1 MTITPTATAT
11 PSTGSGTATS
21 ASDPSSGG
29 TDFLAAMLQALGGA
43 PATGDAK
50 TGTTGGPAADPK
62 DQEDAPV
69 DAAALGLV
77 VPPVPLPGAA
87 ATPAVVTVAGAG
99 QAKVTRATGA
109 VPAGTTSDI
118 GTSGGA
124 DRAPTATPGAA
135 LTPGQPGGD
144 PAGRSGSPR
153 GSDRRSTGAAA
164 GQDAAAG
171 PLTGPTPDAAP
182 DRPTAVAPDAATQA
196 PVAAA
201 ALAPDPASAVG
212 SSAPVA
218 GAATAGQPSA
228 PADVAPAHHVARQVF
243 PEVTSLVTHGDG
255 THRITL
261 ALKPEALGEVRVVMT
276 VRDGSVHV
284 RLAAG
289 QEAQRA
295 LLEGS
300 PELSRLLEQAG
311 ATDTRVVVRDLGTS
325 TGPTD
330 GSATSHPAD
339 LGAGGTGPQDQHAGT
354 RAQHPATDGT
364 HDSTPHHGV
373 SPGANP
379 PRSNEPV
386 THARTAGVDVTM

>member
-1 MTITPTATAT
+1 MTITPTAPAT
-11 PSTGSGTATS
+11 PSTGSGTATN
-21 ASDPSSGG
+21 ATDPSAGG
-29 TDFLAAMLQALGGA
+29 TDFLAAMLQALGGT
-43 PATGDAK
+43 PAAGDAK
-50 TGTTGGPAADPK
+50 TGSPGAPAADAA
-62 DQEDAPV
+62 DQDDAPA

-77 VPPVPLPGAA
+77 VPSVPVPGVAA
-87 ATPAVVTVAGAG
+87 IPPVGPAAGAG
-99 QAKVTRATGA
+99 QAKVTEATA
-109 VPAGTTSDI
+109 EVPTGSTIDI
-118 GTSGGA
+118 GMAASAHPAPAATAGA
-124 DRAPTATPGAA
+124 G
-135 LTPGQPGGD
+135 LTPGQADGD
-144 PAGRSGSPR
+144 AAGRSGSPR
-153 GSDRRSTGAAA
+153 GTDRRSTAAA
-164 GQDAAAG
+164 GQDAPAG
-171 PLTGPTPDAAP
+171 PVTGPTPDAAP
-182 DRPTAVAPDAATQA
+182 DRPAAVAPDAAAQA

-201 ALAPDPASAVG
+201 SPAPDPASAVG

-218 GAATAGQPSA
+218 GATAGQPSA
-228 PADVAPAHHVARQVF
+228 PADVAPGHHVARQVF
-243 PEVTSLVTHGDG
+243 PEVTSLVTRGDG

-300 PELSRLLEQAG
+300 PELSRLLERVG
-311 ATDTRVVVRDLGTS
+311 ATDTRVVVRDLSAS
-325 TGPTD
+325 TGSTD
-330 GSATSHPAD
+330 GSATSQPTD

-364 HDSTPHHGV
+364 HDGTPHHGV